1 MSRSSIHLRPA
12 GHADAP
18 VLAGLWAEYLRR
30 ADHAEQVSDTC
41 QVIET
46 ATADPGRCVAVAE
59 YDGEVAGAVLLV
71 ATTISQ
77 VNLEPVVQA
86 IAPHVLPQYRRRGVG
101 RALMEAAVTF
111 AEERGIGHVGTAA
124 STASRDANRFMARL
138 ALGPRAT
145 VRRATT
151 SAVRAKLTALR
162 PATVRTRGRSQP
174 KVLAARRTLR
184 RQRASADVG

>member
-12 GHADAP
+12 AHADAP
-18 VLAGLWAEYLRR
+18 AIAGLWADYLRR
-30 ADHAEQVSDTC
+30 ADHAEQVADTR
-41 QVIET
+41 QVIES
-46 ATADPGRCVAVAE
+46 AKADPARCVAVAE

-124 STASRDANRFMARL
+124 ATASRDANRFMARL

-145 VRRATT
+145 VRRAPT

-162 PATVRTRGRSQP
+162 PESVRKSSRSRP
-174 KVLAARRTLR
+174 RVLAARRTMR
-184 RQRASADVG
+184 RQQAAADV